1 MQTGVDP
8 LRGALYILA
17 MESTENKNQTQMD
30 IIQLEQ
36 RVEDLLHACSTLK
49 EENDTLRQK
58 QGHLIAERAEL
69 IEKTELARTR
79 VEAMITRLKA
89 MENGQ

>member
-1 MQTGVDP
+1 
-8 LRGALYILA
+8 
-17 MESTENKNQTQMD
+17 MEPTENKKQAQMD

-36 RVEDLLHACSTLK
+36 RVEELIRACSTLK

>member
-1 MQTGVDP
+1 VQTGVDP

-17 MESTENKNQTQMD
+17 MEPTENKNQAQMD

-36 RVEDLLHACSTLK
+36 RVEDLLRACSNLM

>member
-1 MQTGVDP
+1 MQS
-8 LRGALYILA
+8 ALYILA
-17 MESTENKNQTQMD
+17 MEPPENKHEPQMD
-30 IIQLEQ
+30 IDQLEQ
-36 RVEDLLHACSTLK
+36 RVGELIRACSTLK
-49 EENDTLRQK
+49 EENNTLRRK
-58 QGHLIAERAEL
+58 QGHLMTERAEL